1 MVDRYSP
8 YSMSP
13 TTFEPTK
20 TGAWVRYS
28 DHEAELAPL
37 RARVEELEREVN
49 ALLSN
54 AAAKG
59 DEPDLLLTEWKEAKA
74 RAERAEDAFEI
85 ANNMRLEATR
95 LAVEALECVADIAK
109 RNLGHQTEK
118 LYDIEPVART
128 ALDRLSALSSGLED
142 RE

>member
-1 MVDRYSP
+1 MVERWTRDAQG
-8 YSMSP
+8 
-13 TTFEPTK
+13 FVKWQDGE
-20 TGAWVRYS
+20 WVRYS
-28 DHEAELAPL
+28 DHESELATL

-74 RAERAEDAFEI
+74 RAERAEEAFEI

-95 LAVEALECVADIAK
+95 LAVEALESI
-109 RNLGHQTEK
+109 R
-118 LYDIEPVART
+118 
-128 ALDRLSALSSGLED
+128 ALASGES
-142 RE
+142 R

>member
-1 MVDRYSP
+1 MVERWTRDAQG
-8 YSMSP
+8 
-13 TTFEPTK
+13 FVKWQDGE
-20 TGAWVRYS
+20 WVRYS
-28 DHEAELAPL
+28 DHESELATL

-74 RAERAEDAFEI
+74 RAERAEEAFEI

-95 LAVEALECVADIAK
+95 LAVEALEPLLLEIDAGIDPLDSRHDRANYN
-109 RNLGHQTEK
+109 R
-118 LYDIEPVART
+118 ART
-128 ALDRLSALSSGLED
+128 ALDRLTNIMGESDG
-142 RE
+142 